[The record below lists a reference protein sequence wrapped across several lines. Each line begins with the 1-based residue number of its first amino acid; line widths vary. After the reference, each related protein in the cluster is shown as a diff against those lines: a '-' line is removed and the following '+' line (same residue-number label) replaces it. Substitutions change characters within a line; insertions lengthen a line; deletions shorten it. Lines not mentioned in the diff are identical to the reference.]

1 MHIDARALRIGIA
14 LAMLTLVLAGCGA
27 GVRPGREAASEIV
40 LFERDTQTTQNPQ
53 ETPTQVERVPT
64 VKPNASANIAAIS
77 TATPS
82 AAAPKTLEKQTPNAD
97 IDRLMDD
104 LNSTLEELEASITT
118 ADRDTLTDATLT
130 ALEK

>member
-1 MHIDARALRIGIA
+1 MA

-27 GVRPGREAASEIV
+27 GERPGRETVSEIV
-40 LFERDTQTTQNPQ
+40 LIERDTQTTQNPQ
-53 ETPTQVERVPT
+53 EMPAQAESVPT
-64 VKPNASANIAAIS
+64 VSPNASANITATS

-82 AAAPKTLEKQTPNAD
+82 AATQKASEQQTPDAD

>member
-1 MHIDARALRIGIA
+1 MHIDARALRVGIA
-14 LAMLTLVLAGCGA
+14 LAMLTMVLAGCG
-27 GVRPGREAASEIV
+27 GGERPGREAASEIV
-40 LFERDTQTTQNPQ
+40 LLERDTQAAQNPQ
-53 ETPTQVERVPT
+53 ETPKQFANVPT
-64 VKPNASANIAAIS
+64 VKPDASANIAAIS

-82 AAAPKTLEKQTPNAD
+82 AAVPKTSEKQTPNAD